1 MSEAHDRTV
10 SVTAGLSAYRMPV
23 PSDQNQTSRIPDRI
37 ELIAFSSVPIVGGQS
52 GSEDVLSAVLQMIGD
67 YIINQ
72 KLAVGVGHT
81 LDFGEPLASN
91 VAMTAILF
99 SLPQGVDSKRIE
111 RCSEAMQLL
120 NIVPITAKELEYC
133 RQSGVI
139 ALLDRFDEVQIPP
152 VFDCFRGSA
161 V

>member
-10 SVTAGLSAYRMPV
+10 CITAGLSAYQMPV
-23 PSDQNQTSRIPDRI
+23 PADHSRTTRIPDRI
-37 ELIAFSSVPIVGGQS
+37 ELIAFASVPIAGGPS

-67 YIINQ
+67 FIINQ
-72 KLAVGVGHT
+72 KVAVGVGHT

-99 SLPQGVDSKRIE
+99 SLPHGVDSKRIE
-111 RCSEAMQLL
+111 RCSAAMQLL
-120 NIVPITAKELEYC
+120 NIVPITAKELEFC

-139 ALLDRFDEVQIPP
+139 SLLDRFDEAHVSPI
-152 VFDCFRGSA
+152 FDCFRRSA